1 MKKIITLFIA
11 LSFFSCNDGDFD
23 TPEFEFGE
31 TIQSCFKHVLYV
43 TNSNKTEAMVITL
56 IDGQLGT
63 TIGEEESYPVSS
75 RLEIV
80 YRLFDSGIGNDY
92 FCQLIPATEPKV
104 LKELNADSAM
114 VHIITSEIHDKNNVL
129 TGYSY
134 DISLSDLTFI
144 DGSDRIFYESFPF
157 GTFTTSL

>member
-23 TPEFEFGE
+23 TPEFEFDD
-31 TIQSCFKHVLYV
+31 TVYSCFEYVLYV
-43 TNSNKTEAMVITL
+43 TNGSKTEAMAITL
-56 IDGQLGT
+56 TEGELGT
-63 TIGEEESYPVSS
+63 TIGEEESFPVSS
-75 RLEIV
+75 SLEIV
-80 YRLFDSGIGNDY
+80 YRLFDSGIGSDY

-104 LKELNADSAM
+104 LTEMNAEGGI
-114 VHIITSEIHDKNNVL
+114 VHIITSEIYDKDNVL

-134 DISLSDLTFI
+134 EISISDLLFI

-157 GTFTTSL
+157 GTFTTGL